1 MLLIHVQYINI
12 YFKSNMEEMKK
23 QWELNR
29 LKALAEE
36 EELKAEVE
44 EDEMFF
50 TASRQLL
57 SQVPRR
63 SRGVR
68 IRRGTRGI
76 RGQSLSPRGALAMS
90 NSSCD
95 MLSSSLFA
103 LSSSA
108 GAADVTRG
116 TRGRGRRPRAISQSL
131 IPPFP
136 HPRPLLSSSPP
147 HVLELSGS
155 LSEFSAAGV
164 STPPSPA
171 KAPSFRKTLPK
182 MEPVDEDIDNDDPDD
197 LSFGERRGRGR
208 GRSGRSRGGGGG
220 SGGVGRRARASNNSS
235 RTSRVDML
243 SLEELHP
250 NEEDELRTERN
261 VQDRANHIRGRVPT
275 SRGKRSLPTPGDSRS
290 VPAQLQFEVP
300 TSPPGLQLKRSAPPP
315 PPIPVPSR
323 SASATIRQPA
333 PISSQLISVSEQM
346 NRSLPAPRHVSQII
360 TKSRALAPVVPKT
373 SSLAP
378 IRSSLR
384 AGQPDFDSAA
394 AAFRPRS
401 PLAIR
406 PVRIGSGS
414 NLSYEP
420 NSSGGA
426 QNGIAVRQT
435 PPIISRPSAVT
446 IVTYRPPASVG
457 YIPAP
462 AAAGVFNRPEAVSS
476 VQLIPL
482 RPQRFIRPSG
492 SLRSLNPLTIQPIAM
507 RVPASRPGG
516 PRATLS
522 SAAFLTTPPSNH

>member
-1 MLLIHVQYINI
+1 
-12 YFKSNMEEMKK
+12 MEEMKK

-76 RGQSLSPRGALAMS
+76 RGQSLSSRGALVMS

-95 MLSSSLFA
+95 MLPSSLFA
-103 LSSSA
+103 LCSSD
-108 GAADVTRG
+108 GAADVTRGG

-136 HPRPLLSSSPP
+136 HPRPILSSSPP
-147 HVLELSGS
+147 HMGLEVSGP
-155 LSEFSAAGV
+155 LSEFSASV

-171 KAPSFRKTLPK
+171 KVASFRKTLPR
-182 MEPVDEDIDNDDPDD
+182 MEPTDEEIDNDDPDD
-197 LSFGERRGRGR
+197 VSFGERRGRGR
-208 GRSGRSRGGGGG
+208 GRSGRSRGGG
-220 SGGVGRRARASNNSS
+220 GRRARASNNSS

-250 NEEDELRTERN
+250 NEEDELRAERN
-261 VQDRANHIRGRVPT
+261 VQERANHIRGRLPT

-300 TSPPGLQLKRSAPPP
+300 TSPPGLQPKRSAPPP

-323 SASATIRQPA
+323 PASATVRQPA
-333 PISSQLISVSEQM
+333 PIISQLISVSQQM

-360 TKSRALAPVVPKT
+360 TKSRALAPGVPK
-373 SSLAP
+373 SSSMAP

-406 PVRIGSGS
+406 SVRIGGAS

-435 PPIISRPSAVT
+435 SPMISRPSAVT

-462 AAAGVFNRPEAVSS
+462 AAAGVLTRPEAVTS

-482 RPQRFIRPSG
+482 RPHRFIRPPG
-492 SLRSLNPLTIQPIAM
+492 PLRSPSSLTIQPIAM

-516 PRATLS
+516 PRATLP
-522 SAAFLTTPPSNH
+522 SAAFHITPPSNH